1 MTAALVDQSFNNGR
15 APVNPVLDNT
25 IPNNKRSQ
33 SLHPLF
39 VVRRAENQCWDT
51 FRFAEHI
58 SMQQAHGELLGF
70 EQFRDDSL
78 QIDYG
83 AIEAYNTAM
92 QSGDDFTGG
101 QPPAGGQ
108 RFDVAKAI
116 FNQVDANHD
125 GAITRDEFRQWAQG
139 KRQNVGGQTTSQS
152 YGNSYEANTGNIGGQ
167 QQVFA
172 GDSPDVA
179 NILQQSGLGQAFG
192 NYR

>member
-1 MTAALVDQSFNNGR
+1 
-15 APVNPVLDNT
+15 
-25 IPNNKRSQ
+25 
-33 SLHPLF
+33 
-39 VVRRAENQCWDT
+39 
-51 FRFAEHI
+51 
-58 SMQQAHGELLGF
+58 MQQAHGDLLGF

-101 QPPAGGQ
+101 QAPAGGQ
-108 RFDVAKAI
+108 HFDVAKAI

-125 GAITRDEFRQWAQG
+125 GSITRDEFRQWAQG
-139 KRQNVGGQTTSQS
+139 NQQNVGGQTTSQS
-152 YGNSYEANTGNIGGQ
+152 YGNYYGANTGNTGGQ
-167 QQVFA
+167 QQIFDGA
-172 GDSPDVA
+172 SPDVN